1 MINWKLREAQFDYQ
15 YLFYIVK
22 TTDKVTGN

>member
-1 MINWKLREAQFDYQ
+1 MINWKLRKAQFDYQ

-22 TTDKVTGN
+22 TTDKVTDN

>member
-22 TTDKVTGN
+22 KTDKVTDN

>member
-1 MINWKLREAQFDYQ
+1 MINWKLREVQFDYQ

-22 TTDKVTGN
+22 TTDKVTDN